1 MVRVQ
6 TSNFLMSHTKIFLL
20 DQGGKFLMSMH
31 TLLLLGLVAKFGVT
45 VGKMD
50 WLQDRSSWSLA
61 SLDGKDLDNFD
72 YVVATDKNVGSP
84 RFSGLTGRPPPLGL
98 FYNLHNVNQHE
109 IRFNS
114 VQYYNLRHL
123 VLEGKLLVSR

>member
-1 MVRVQ
+1 M
-6 TSNFLMSHTKIFLL
+6 FLQEGSTKKYVGVPGMNSICKSLCSE
-20 DQGGKFLMSMH
+20 DGV
-31 TLLLLGLVAKFGVT
+31 VAKFGVT

-61 SLDGKDLDNFD
+61 SLDGKDLGNFD